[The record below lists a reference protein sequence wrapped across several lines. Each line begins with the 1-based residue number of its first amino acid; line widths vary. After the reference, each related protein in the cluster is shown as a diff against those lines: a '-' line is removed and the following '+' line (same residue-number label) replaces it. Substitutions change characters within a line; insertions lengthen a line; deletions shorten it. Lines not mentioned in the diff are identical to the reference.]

1 MANPF
6 EDFIQRE
13 MPLRPFLPSDVAQ
26 ESVIVRRGAGPRQMT
41 GVVLEEGQVLGLRDG
56 QLQGVEASHGTSV
69 DAITHIQ
76 DEPDTR
82 WTITHNRNNVNAV
95 VNVYDDNGNWFQPN
109 GLTVTANTVVVELL
123 EAQAGRVVLI
133 FIPATDPAVPT

>member
-13 MPLRPFLPSDVAQ
+13 IPLRPFLPADVTQ
-26 ESVIVRRGAGPRQMT
+26 ESVIVRRGAGPRQMA

-56 QLQGVEASHGTSV
+56 VLQGVEASHGTSV
-69 DAITHIQ
+69 DAVTFVQ
-76 DEPDTR
+76 EEPATS
-82 WTITHNRNNVNAV
+82 WTVTHNRNNVNAV
-95 VNVYDDNGNWFQPN
+95 VNVYDDKGNWFQPN
-109 GLTVTANTVVVELL
+109 GLTVTANTVVIELL

-133 FIPATDPAVPT
+133 FIPATELAVPT